1 MNTMNGDF
9 NFFTVIGCMDG
20 RQTRPIEEFI
30 KNKIVSS
37 GESREVV
44 IDQILGPGIDAI
56 LAGESDFAS
65 PEMYKK
71 MAQISANHHGSQ
83 VAIVV
88 GHSCCA
94 GNLANDEGHK
104 KHICAS
110 LETVRSWGL
119 FKKIIGV
126 FVDEQRRVEVVS
138 EYSQATEGESHTD
151 PAVPVSV
158 PDSDS
163 DSDSDFV
170 SDPATA

>member
-1 MNTMNGDF
+1 MKMNTMNGDF

-20 RQTRPIEEFI
+20 RQTRPIKEFI

-37 GESREVV
+37 GESREIAV
-44 IDQILGPGIDAI
+44 DQILGPGIDAI
-56 LAGESDFAS
+56 LAGESNFAS

-71 MAQISANHHGSQ
+71 MAEISANHHGSQ

-110 LETVRSWGL
+110 LETVRSWNL
-119 FKKIIGV
+119 FRKIIGV
-126 FVDEQRRVEVVS
+126 FVDEQRRVKVVA
-138 EYSQATEGESHTD
+138 EYSQTTEGEASAD
-151 PAVPVSV
+151 SAVPVSV
-158 PDSDS
+158 S

-170 SDPATA
+170 SDPATAA